1 MTSSEFA
8 ALVNECEAILRSRAP
23 VDTGNLKYNAIKL
36 EMFNDK
42 TARLYVDE
50 KVAPYMKYTNE
61 PWEKKLIRM
70 GNFKPG
76 GTVVRLRTWRNP
88 NELWFDRAV
97 QEIAEHIAKKLK
109 GELRS

>member
-8 ALVNECEAILRSRAP
+8 QLCRECELMLRMSAP
-23 VDTGNLKYNAIKL
+23 YKTGNLKYNAIKL
-36 EMFNDK
+36 EMLNDK

-61 PWEKKLIRM
+61 PWEQKLIRM

-76 GTVVRLRTWRNP
+76 ETVVRLRTWRNP